1 MAGLG
6 GHFPDRAHCDLRP
19 PHLFFKGIVRLGGAT
34 LWQGPPAGT
43 PRWKAHRI
51 NATGLDVYPRLP
63 QSHLRNQAAGRRRIK
78 KGTICN
84 NEEGKAI
91 TSSRKKQTPDSSKL
105 LELVE
110 TTLNDDKAQDIVVI
124 DLAGKTTL
132 ADFMVVACGRSARQ
146 VAALAGKMQEKLKH
160 TGYGKVPVEGLPQ
173 SDWVLVDAGDVI
185 IHLFRPEVREF
196 YNLEKMW
203 SELAPSEDQL
213 GEESL
218 AADEDDWAAV

>member
-1 MAGLG
+1 
-6 GHFPDRAHCDLRP
+6 
-19 PHLFFKGIVRLGGAT
+19 
-34 LWQGPPAGT
+34 
-43 PRWKAHRI
+43 
-51 NATGLDVYPRLP
+51 
-63 QSHLRNQAAGRRRIK
+63 
-78 KGTICN
+78 
-84 NEEGKAI
+84 
-91 TSSRKKQTPDSSKL
+91 L

-203 SELAPSEDQL
+203 SELVPSEDQL

-218 AADEDDWAAV
+218 ARCETALEGNPPQ

>member
-1 MAGLG
+1 M
-6 GHFPDRAHCDLRP
+6 
-19 PHLFFKGIVRLGGAT
+19 
-34 LWQGPPAGT
+34 
-43 PRWKAHRI
+43 
-51 NATGLDVYPRLP
+51 
-63 QSHLRNQAAGRRRIK
+63 
-78 KGTICN
+78 
-84 NEEGKAI
+84 
-91 TSSRKKQTPDSSKL
+91 KQTPDSSKL
-105 LELVE
+105 LELVK
-110 TTLNDDKAQDIVVI
+110 TTLDDDKAQDIVVI